1 MVLLLSQL
9 DTDSSGLGVGPV
21 RSGWLQ
27 VSFLMVV
34 VFSKDDDVSVVVS
47 MDRDLPAGSERAL
60 RMGHWSLTGG
70 ERV

>member
-1 MVLLLSQL
+1 MVLLLSQF
-9 DTDSSGLGVGPV
+9 DADNSGLGVGPV

-47 MDRDLPAGSERAL
+47 IDRDLQ
-60 RMGHWSLTGG
+60 
-70 ERV
+70 